1 MSAGVPKIWTC
12 SMKLDNSQP
21 FGLAFDE
28 EIQDSG
34 NLSELSTNTHTTS
47 HLLCLLL
54 VTSLLMLTLQVS
66 SECKSLRCTM

>member
-1 MSAGVPKIWTC
+1 
-12 SMKLDNSQP
+12 MKLDNSQP

-28 EIQDSG
+28 EIQDIR
-34 NLSELSTNTHTTS
+34 NLSELSTNTHITS
-47 HLLCLLL
+47 YLLCLLL